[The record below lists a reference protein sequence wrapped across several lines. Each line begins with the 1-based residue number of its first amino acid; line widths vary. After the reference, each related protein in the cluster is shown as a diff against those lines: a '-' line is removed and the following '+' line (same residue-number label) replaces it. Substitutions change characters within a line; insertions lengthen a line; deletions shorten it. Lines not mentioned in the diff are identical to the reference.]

1 MPDPQNVR
9 AIVEMPQPEILRWC
23 VRSAPV
29 LSYYKLYEA
38 LEAQCGS
45 SQAGIGAAL
54 MQGGHP
60 KAYASRALTET

>member
-1 MPDPQNVR
+1 M
-9 AIVEMPQPEILRWC
+9 
-23 VRSAPV
+23 